1 MRLLALRPVTT
12 SIWLI
17 LLGGVSPSLHG
28 QAAATPAN
36 TASIFTC
43 IDDRGR
49 RITAD
54 RPIPDCS
61 AKEQRELN
69 QDGSLRR
76 VPPPILSVDE
86 KAEKDARDRRMAEA
100 KAAQADAVRRD
111 RNLLAR
117 FPNEAPHRK
126 AREAALDTVRAAV
139 KARDNRM
146 SELAAEREPLI
157 AEAEFYK
164 GRALP
169 PKLRNQ
175 IEANDAATE
184 AQRES
189 AKSLEAELDRVNSLY
204 DNELARLR
212 RLWAGALPG
221 SLGPL
226 PNERVPSPVASSAS
240 NVKAATLR

>member
-1 MRLLALRPVTT
+1 MRLLALRPVAS

-17 LLGGVSPSLHG
+17 LLSGVSSSLYG
-28 QAAATPAN
+28 QAAATPAS

-49 RITAD
+49 KLTAD
-54 RPIPDCS
+54 RLIPDCT
-61 AKEQRELN
+61 AREQRELN

-76 VPPPILSVDE
+76 VHPPILTVDE
-86 KAEKDARDRRMAEA
+86 KAERDARERRMAET
-100 KAAQADAVRRD
+100 KAALAEAVRRD

-117 FPNEAPHRK
+117 FPNEASHRK

-139 KARDNRM
+139 KSRDSRL
-146 SELAAEREPLI
+146 SELAAERQPLM

-169 PKLRNQ
+169 AKLRIQ
-175 IEANDAATE
+175 IDANDAATD

-189 AKSLEAELDRVNSLY
+189 AKSLEAEFDRVNSLY
-204 DNELARLR
+204 DSELARLN
-212 RLWAGALPG
+212 RLWAGAVPG

-226 PNERVPSPVASSAS
+226 PNERVPSAVASSAS
-240 NVKAATLR
+240 SVKAANLR